1 MSNKKQY
8 YKYTDQDLLNNPQK
22 YQMSEFNGTKFLS
35 EYQNVRK
42 EILGIIRKKHSL
54 LSIEKAIKVS
64 KNNTNKI
71 ETEDFLKNYIITTP
85 NLELENK
92 INGLIKKFEI
102 TKKIFTKYDN
112 ELNKNSERYDNISN
126 YILLSII
133 CLKLYKKNK
142 NLKFL
147 NTTLKLNDIV
157 ISQFNKISKISDF
170 SLIDYCLSEELDEI
184 GKLEKSMGVI

>member
-8 YKYTDQDLLNNPQK
+8 YKYTDQDLLNNSQK
-22 YQMSEFNGTKFLS
+22 YQMSEFNGIKFLT

-42 EILGIIRKKHSL
+42 EILEIVRKKHNL

-71 ETEDFLKNYIITTP
+71 ETEDFLKNCIITMP

-92 INGLIKKFEI
+92 INKLIKKFEI

-112 ELNKNSERYDNISN
+112 ELNKNSERYNNISN